1 MRKHGLARHRLLL
14 MGVGGIR
21 KATSGIME
29 SWLPRVHIDEA
40 HCFSVVGS
48 TPPGCA
54 QASKGTGVHW
64 LKGDVSWV
72 QNVVRQFGHYLL
84 KVLDV

>member
-1 MRKHGLARHRLLL
+1 
-14 MGVGGIR
+14 MGIGGIR

-54 QASKGTGVHW
+54 QAPKGTGAHW

-72 QNVVRQFGHYLL
+72 QNVVRQFGRYLL
-84 KVLDV
+84 KVLGV